1 MKKFAM
7 LVNDEENE
15 DSLPAQVE
23 NVACSN
29 PDSYD
34 SYGDGSQPHQ
44 DETYDKGA
52 DFEKNDD
59 RKPTH
64 K

>member
-1 MKKFAM
+1 MEKFAI

-15 DSLPAQVE
+15 YPAPAQVE

-29 PDSYD
+29 PNTYD
-34 SYGDGSQPHQ
+34 SDSEGSQPYQ
-44 DETYDKGA
+44 DGTYEKGA
-52 DFEKNDD
+52 AFDENDD